1 MRRNKNETF
10 PKILS
15 VCIVSRGIGSVASRH
30 HLVATACSIAA
41 YDDDRTGQDR
51 QKKLTYPV
59 FPPLQGYY

>member
-15 VCIVSRGIGSVASRH
+15 VCIVSRGIGSVTSLH
-30 HLVATACSIAA
+30 HLDATARRFTP
-41 YDDDRTGQDR
+41 YGDDRARQDR

-59 FPPLQGYY
+59 FPPRQGYY